1 MIKIDV
7 LNDKDAIKEISLNG
21 HSEYEVSGRDIV
33 CASVSS
39 ILITTVNAILKIE
52 QEALLVKQENTDTIH
67 VNIQVLK
74 HNTVIDLLLENMLAL
89 FEELILDYPNNVKI
103 KYRK

>member
-7 LNDKDAIKEISLNG
+7 LKKSDGIEEISLNG
-21 HSEYEVSGRDIV
+21 HSEYEVSGKDIV

-39 ILITTVNAILKIE
+39 ILITTVNAILKYE
-52 QEALLVKQENTDTIH
+52 KESLLVKQEDTDTIH
-67 VNIQVLK
+67 VNVSVLK
-74 HNTVIDLLLENMLAL
+74 HDEVIDLLLQNMVAL
-89 FEELILDYPNNVKI
+89 YEELILDYPNNVKI